1 MAEQLY
7 HFINGARVNGT
18 SGREGD
24 VFNPATGE
32 TQALC
37 PYASTQEVDGAVQAA
52 LAAQPEWEA
61 TAAPRRCGGRRGWP
75 PRGLRGRAL
84 CRTSRSFAKG
94 CRRRS

>member
-32 TQALC
+32 VQALC
-37 PYASTQEVDGAVQAA
+37 PYASAQEVDNAVQAA

-61 TAAPRRCGGRRGWP
+61 TAAPRG
-75 PRGLRGRAL
+75 PR
-84 CRTSRSFAKG
+84 
-94 CRRRS
+94 